1 MYREL
6 AKKRYKIRTIKVLIV
21 YTTTTHCPQRERRAN
36 DSMDYS
42 CYCLVFYWGV
52 EGVYPE
58 LAAHTFVVADDL
70 DSNLT
75 SIFDR
80 SKIKEPSV
88 YLHIPSNVDST
99 MAAVRVKIMKNM
111 PSGLLLRM
119 QFEFVKFHLKHCLN
133 K

>member
-1 MYREL
+1 
-6 AKKRYKIRTIKVLIV
+6 
-21 YTTTTHCPQRERRAN
+21 
-36 DSMDYS
+36 MDYS

-52 EGVYPE
+52 EGVYPK